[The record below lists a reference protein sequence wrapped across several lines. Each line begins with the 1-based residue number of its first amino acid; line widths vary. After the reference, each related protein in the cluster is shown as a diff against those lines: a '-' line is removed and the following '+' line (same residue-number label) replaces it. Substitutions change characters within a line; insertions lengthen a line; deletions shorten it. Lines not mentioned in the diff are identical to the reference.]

1 MTQKDSYFIIV
12 CHYLTYLLDYMKNI
26 EEYKEEK
33 KTTRIMWFNFT
44 AYVHIEKPPLMAIS
58 SLYSQLCVSMNP
70 KKGIYRDYEFKI
82 RYT

>member
-1 MTQKDSYFIIV
+1 MKIHLMTQKDSYFITV

-58 SLYSQLCVSMNP
+58 LQP
-70 KKGIYRDYEFKI
+70 IEFVESI
-82 RYT
+82 M